1 MGSISSLLHTL
12 QVSQKIACSIFRH
25 VWTGFS
31 AVCLPP
37 SLLAVSPSV
46 SLPLSWP
53 GSLKWRPNINICHMD
68 GKEEVNLSLTSSF
81 FPRFS
86 LSVTCL
92 LISYCFFY
100 PLSTVIPEDFLLFCL
115 PLSRLFSLPVV
126 TFDPTQLACVSGTCL
141 SKMAFFVFVYPLF
154 SSYGPFLRLMG
165 LFDWIL
171 CGCSRWLPQIL
182 LL

>member
-1 MGSISSLLHTL
+1 MCERASAPSASPVSASRLTLCLTPTFLAWLAEVASKHKHLSHGWQRGSQLISHL
-12 QVSQKIACSIFRH
+12 II
-25 VWTGFS
+25 
-31 AVCLPP
+31 
-37 SLLAVSPSV
+37 
-46 SLPLSWP
+46 
-53 GSLKWRPNINICHMD
+53 
-68 GKEEVNLSLTSSF
+68 

-126 TFDPTQLACVSGTCL
+126 TFDPTQLACISGTCL

-165 LFDWIL
+165 LFD
-171 CGCSRWLPQIL
+171 
-182 LL
+182 